1 MSPHV
6 GDEIPAQATR
16 EPWHRYADRGDYVRA
31 FDSLG
36 ADELARRSRGS
47 ASVEELF
54 SLSDTARLSGHPALA
69 VEPLARIVEDHET
82 DARAGLAAFTLG
94 RLHLDALDQPS
105 HAVRWLEEA
114 RTLQVPDRLQAA
126 LLSRL
131 IEAHRRAGHADRVN
145 ALQRERARRFPDR
158 LGTMEGPEDDSPD

>member
-1 MSPHV
+1 MCIKNSP
-6 GDEIPAQATR
+6 
-16 EPWHRYADRGDYVRA
+16 A
-31 FDSLG
+31 F
-36 ADELARRSRGS
+36 
-47 ASVEELF
+47 
-54 SLSDTARLSGHPALA
+54 A
-69 VEPLARIVEDHET
+69 VEPHARIVEDDEP